1 MNEPGAGAS
10 EQLMT
15 PFRPEL
21 EPAPLTA
28 AELDLLR
35 AVDGAQVLGTDEAS
49 FPADTLQAL
58 RLPGERLRA
67 LFVGVSIDVVDG
79 VMEGVDSEGFPMLA
93 EALAADIDVVPG
105 VFDALDSEPVA
116 LRDVLPD
123 APSDLADFI
132 FAGLDDADSMMISA
146 FGDGE
151 VSGAA
156 RAAVSRRVLRD
167 SEAQAELQRSSR
179 IGERVRAA
187 ASDVAPVDLWG
198 AIADSIGADAGDA
211 AASADLSL
219 AMRDALGGLQPID
232 VAPEVMAAVE
242 PRERAMPRW
251 ASLGAPIAAF
261 AMAALV
267 LLAVVPSMATLPGKG
282 LGDSL
287 AQVAPAFV
295 LGSVNDAQ
303 VEDIETSKDVVAQV
317 VQFDD
322 GGPTFILVDESGEN
336 GGVL

>member
-10 EQLMT
+10 EQLMSHFG
-15 PFRPEL
+15 PAL

-35 AVDGAQVLGTDEAS
+35 AVDGVYDQGIGKAEV
-49 FPADTLQAL
+49 PAGELEAL
-58 RLPGERLRA
+58 RLPGQRLRA
-67 LFVGVSIDVVDG
+67 LLLGVQIDVVDG

-93 EALAADIDVVPG
+93 AALAADIDVAPG
-105 VFDALDSEPVA
+105 VFEALDSAPVG
-116 LRDVLPD
+116 LRDVLPA
-123 APSDLADFI
+123 APPDLSDFI
-132 FAGLDDADSMMISA
+132 FAGLADADSMLLSA

-151 VSGAA
+151 ISGAA
-156 RAAVSRRVLRD
+156 RSAVSRRALRD
-167 SEAQAELQRSSR
+167 SAAQAELQASSR

-187 ASDVAPVDLWG
+187 ATDVAPIDLWG
-198 AIADSIGADAGDA
+198 AIADSIGADSGDA
-211 AASADLSL
+211 AASADVGVAL
-219 AMRDALGGLQPID
+219 RDALGGLDAID
-232 VAPEVMAAVE
+232 VAPEVMAAVA
-242 PRERAMPRW
+242 PRVREMPRW
-251 ASLGAPIAAF
+251 ASLGAPILAF

-267 LLAVVPSMATLPGKG
+267 LLAVVPSMATLPGKR

-295 LGSVNDAQ
+295 LGAVNDAQ

-336 GGVL
+336 GGLL

>member
-15 PFRPEL
+15 PFRPAL

-35 AVDGAQVLGTDEAS
+35 AVDGAQVLGVDQPS
-49 FPADTLQAL
+49 FPADAIEAL

-67 LFVGVSIDVVDG
+67 LLVGVQIDVVDG

-93 EALAADIDVVPG
+93 AALAADIDVAPG
-105 VFDALDSEPVA
+105 VFEALDSAPIA
-116 LRDVLPD
+116 LRDVLPE
-123 APSDLADFI
+123 APPDLSDFI
-132 FAGLDDADSMMISA
+132 FAGLADADSMLLSA

-151 VSGAA
+151 ISGAT
-156 RAAVSRRVLRD
+156 RSAVSRRALRD
-167 SEAQAELQRSSR
+167 SAAQAELQASSR

-187 ASDVAPVDLWG
+187 ATDVAPIDLWG
-198 AIADSIGADAGDA
+198 AIADTIGADAGHA
-211 AASADLSL
+211 AATADVGVAL
-219 AMRDALGGLQPID
+219 RDALGGLDAID
-232 VAPEVMAAVE
+232 VAPEVMAAVA
-242 PRERAMPRW
+242 PRAREMPRW
-251 ASLGAPIAAF
+251 ASLGAPILAF

-267 LLAVVPSMATLPGKG
+267 LLAVVPSMATLPGKR

-295 LGSVNDAQ
+295 LGAVNDAQ